1 MDYGR
6 KSITH
11 QKKLLNSAT
20 KKFGTKA
27 GITSIKFLLIMAI
40 AVIVSGSC
48 LIFGAIEGIIAD
60 APDVSTI
67 DVSPTGYAS
76 KIYNDDGEEIQML
89 STSGSNRISVDIE
102 NVPLQLQHA
111 FVAIEDERFYEHN
124 GIDIKGIARAAY
136 ITLSNGDLS
145 QGASTLT
152 QQLLKNNVF
161 NAYNETTIEKIKR
174 KVQEQY
180 LAVKLET
187 YMDKQEILEDYL
199 NTINLGNGYYG
210 VQAAANG
217 YFGKDVSELTLSEC
231 AVIASIT
238 QNPTKLNPV
247 KNPDYNQERQQKV
260 LRNMLAQGYI
270 SQEEYD
276 EAIEDDVY
284 ARVESLDIATST
296 STTYSYYVDALID
309 ELIEDLKTQKGYTET
324 QATNLIYKG
333 GLQVYSTQDS
343 SMQKTADSIINNPS
357 YYPRSTEFSISYSL
371 SVKDSD
377 GKVSYYT
384 HYGLLNWYKNEL
396 GYTDFSLTQTDEDTA
411 KEYVEQYKEHIVGDD
426 DTVLSESL
434 TFTIQPQVS
443 FSLMDQHTGYVKVLV
458 GGRGDKT
465 GNRTLNRAT
474 GTTRQPGSA
483 IKPLAAYG
491 PALDTGAITLA
502 TAIDDAPYYY
512 SGSNSQL
519 VTNFTKG
526 EYRGLMSVRE
536 AIMLSQNVPAV
547 KVLTQ
552 ITPQV
557 GFNYLEELGFSTLV
571 SAKNAVN
578 GSHDVVQSLALGGMT
593 YGVKNIDMTAAYA
606 TIANQGTYIKPVY
619 YTKVYDHNGNLLID
633 NTEPETQEVFK
644 PTTAWLLTSALESV
658 VNSGTARAARLSNQP
673 VAGKTGTTQNET
685 DKWFCAF
692 TPYYTAS
699 IWIGYDDNS
708 KVLPTSIDHRVIWR
722 DIMSEIS
729 ADQPTGSF
737 PQPDG
742 IVQRTVCSQS
752 GKLPVAGLCDS
763 DIRGSQLVTEYFASD
778 NVPTESCD
786 THAAITICNDSGKVA
801 SAACTNLSTRVYIKK
816 SSSGMGA
823 ADAAYAIS
831 DELMSDVCDGV
842 HSYSYS
848 NAETTVSNETTTSNN
863 TQTDANDTLNS
874 GPILNAP
881 AISNGNTN
889 NNNTGNA
896 NTNNNNN
903 SNVNNNTNNNSANS
917 NNSNVNNNNNNT
929 GNTTNS
935 NNTTNNN
942 TDNSNNSNSINNNNT
957 NNNTVNNNNDNIG
970 NNNTAQTANNVIIP

>member
-1 MDYGR
+1 MVP
-6 KSITH
+6 
-11 QKKLLNSAT
+11 NN
-20 KKFGTKA
+20 
-27 GITSIKFLLIMAI
+27 MA
-40 AVIVSGSC
+40 AW
-48 LIFGAIEGIIAD
+48 D
-60 APDVSTI
+60 
-67 DVSPTGYAS
+67 S
-76 KIYNDDGEEIQML
+76 K
-89 STSGSNRISVDIE
+89 
-102 NVPLQLQHA
+102 
-111 FVAIEDERFYEHN
+111 
-124 GIDIKGIARAAY
+124 
-136 ITLSNGDLS
+136 
-145 QGASTLT
+145 
-152 QQLLKNNVF
+152 
-161 NAYNETTIEKIKR
+161 
-174 KVQEQY
+174 
-180 LAVKLET
+180 
-187 YMDKQEILEDYL
+187 
-199 NTINLGNGYYG
+199 
-210 VQAAANG
+210 
-217 YFGKDVSELTLSEC
+217 
-231 AVIASIT
+231 
-238 QNPTKLNPV
+238 
-247 KNPDYNQERQQKV
+247 
-260 LRNMLAQGYI
+260 
-270 SQEEYD
+270 
-276 EAIEDDVY
+276 
-284 ARVESLDIATST
+284 
-296 STTYSYYVDALID
+296 
-309 ELIEDLKTQKGYTET
+309 
-324 QATNLIYKG
+324 
-333 GLQVYSTQDS
+333 
-343 SMQKTADSIINNPS
+343 
-357 YYPRSTEFSISYSL
+357 
-371 SVKDSD
+371 
-377 GKVSYYT
+377 
-384 HYGLLNWYKNEL
+384 
-396 GYTDFSLTQTDEDTA
+396 
-411 KEYVEQYKEHIVGDD
+411 
-426 DTVLSESL
+426 
-434 TFTIQPQVS
+434 
-443 FSLMDQHTGYVKVLV
+443 
-458 GGRGDKT
+458 
-465 GNRTLNRAT
+465 
-474 GTTRQPGSA
+474 
-483 IKPLAAYG
+483 
-491 PALDTGAITLA
+491 
-502 TAIDDAPYYY
+502 
-512 SGSNSQL
+512 
-519 VTNFTKG
+519 
-526 EYRGLMSVRE
+526 
-536 AIMLSQNVPAV
+536 
-547 KVLTQ
+547 
-552 ITPQV
+552 V

-848 NAETTVSNETTTSNN
+848 NEETTVSNETTTSNN

-917 NNSNVNNNNNNT
+917 NNSNVNNSNNNNT

-942 TDNSNNSNSINNNNT
+942 TDNSNNSNSSNNTNT
-957 NNNTVNNNNDNIG
+957 NNNTVNDNID